1 MQLQTSLCD
10 EVPWLWKAD
19 VDAAFRRVPL
29 CEAHK
34 WAAGVAYLYKG
45 EPWVATHLGMP
56 FGATSSVVAWHRI
69 GELIT
74 ALARKLLHLPV
85 FRYVDDW
92 FGADKPGCAEHAM
105 GCMARLVRAL
115 LGESSVAD
123 RMLEFGSALTVLGI
137 RVSPSSDG
145 ARFEVDAD
153 KAQKWLCTIDAAIET
168 LHLDAGAAQKL
179 AGRLSWATQLLFRK
193 LGRAMIKPIFAQCAS
208 CQGWVGSRLLAT
220 LKRWKHILH
229 LGVSENRPWKEE
241 AEGLCFLFVDAAGTP
256 PHTALPCLSWTRACF
271 TRMSL

>member
-1 MQLQTSLCD
+1 MAQGVKADGTVKVRAVDHLSWSHARNVGRKRTRKEVKNGSVNGHYQPTCPITHDHLDDLLSAMQLQTSLCD

-123 RMLEFGSALTVLGI
+123 
-137 RVSPSSDG
+137 
-145 ARFEVDAD
+145 
-153 KAQKWLCTIDAAIET
+153 
-168 LHLDAGAAQKL
+168 
-179 AGRLSWATQLLFRK
+179 
-193 LGRAMIKPIFAQCAS
+193 
-208 CQGWVGSRLLAT
+208 
-220 LKRWKHILH
+220 
-229 LGVSENRPWKEE
+229 
-241 AEGLCFLFVDAAGTP
+241 
-256 PHTALPCLSWTRACF
+256 
-271 TRMSL
+271 